1 MSFRFRFLSDK
12 RAVIAIIIGAI
23 LAIVAY
29 FLVRPFDRMIS
40 YVVFGVALIF
50 FVYACVMDIADDF
63 EPAAK
68 PKPTPKPEVKDVPE
82 PEEEEEHAEE
92 YVPEVEAPAA
102 ELSKL
107 PIETIEG
114 IGEVYG
120 KELKAAG
127 IATVADL
134 MVADADKVAELT
146 DVNVEQAERWIA
158 MSRFA
163 WLDEVSEED
172 AEAIVFATGIIDLK
186 TLAGANA
193 QDIYDK
199 IQTALDEGDVR
210 VPAGYKFDVDT
221 IQTWIDAAK
230 RLT

>member
-1 MSFRFRFLSDK
+1 MSPGLLSDK
-12 RAVIAIIIGAI
+12 RAVVAIIIGLI
-23 LAIVAY
+23 LAVVAY
-29 FLVRPFDRMIS
+29 VFIRPIDRTIS
-40 YVVFGVALIF
+40 YVVYGVALILL
-50 FVYACVMDIADDF
+50 VYACIMDIADEF
-63 EPAAK
+63 EPEAK
-68 PKPTPKPEVKDVPE
+68 PKPKPKVRDVPE
-82 PEEEEEHAEE
+82 PEEEHAEE
-92 YVPEVEAPAA
+92 YVPEVETPAA

-134 MVADADKVAELT
+134 MVADADKVAEVC
-146 DVNVEQAERWIA
+146 DVNKEQAERWIA

-172 AEAIVFATGIIDLK
+172 AEAIVFATGITDLK
-186 TLAGANA
+186 TLGSASAE
-193 QDIYDK
+193 DVYKK
-199 IQTALDEGDVR
+199 IKAALDEGDVR
-210 VPAGYKFDVDT
+210 VPAGYKFSVDQ

>member
-1 MSFRFRFLSDK
+1 MSPGILSDR
-12 RAVIAIIIGAI
+12 RAVVAIIIGVI

-29 FLVRPFDRMIS
+29 VFIRPIDRTIS
-40 YVVFGVALIF
+40 YAVYGVALILL
-50 FVYACVMDIADDF
+50 VYACVIDIADEF
-63 EPAAK
+63 EPEEK
-68 PKPTPKPEVKDVPE
+68 PKPTPKPKVKDVPE
-82 PEEEEEHAEE
+82 PEDKHAEE
-92 YVPEVEAPAA
+92 YVPAVKAPAA
-102 ELSKL
+102 KLSKL

-120 KELKAAG
+120 KELKGAG

-134 MVADADKVAELT
+134 MVADADKVAEVT
-146 DVNVEQAERWIA
+146 DVNKEQAERWIA

-172 AEAIVFATGIIDLK
+172 AEAIVFATGITDLK
-186 TLAGANA
+186 TLGKASAE
-193 QDIYDK
+193 DIYNK
-199 IQTALDEGDVR
+199 IKVALEEGDVR
-210 VPAGYKFDVDT
+210 VPASYKFSVNK

>member
-1 MSFRFRFLSDK
+1 MSPGILSDR

-29 FLVRPFDRMIS
+29 FVIRPIDATIS
-40 YVVFGVALIF
+40 YVVFGVAALL
-50 FVYACVMDIADDF
+50 FVYACIMDIADEF
-63 EPAAK
+63 EPAEKKK
-68 PKPTPKPEVKDVPE
+68 PKPKAVPE
-82 PEEEEEHAEE
+82 PEPEPEEKEHADE
-92 YVPEVEAPAA
+92 YVPAVEAPAA
-102 ELSKL
+102 EISKL

-134 MVADADKVAELT
+134 MVADVDKVAEVT
-146 DVNVEQAERWIA
+146 DVNKEQAERWIA

-163 WLDEVSEED
+163 WMDEVSEED
-172 AEAIVFATGIIDLK
+172 AEAIVFATGITDLK
-186 TLAGANA
+186 TLGDASAE
-193 QDIYDK
+193 DIYEK
-199 IQTALDEGDVR
+199 ILTALDEGDVR
-210 VPAGYKFDVDT
+210 VPAGYKFT
-221 IQTWIDAAK
+221 KKKIQTWIDAAN

>member
-12 RAVIAIIIGAI
+12 RAVVAIIIGAI
-23 LAIVAY
+23 LAVVAY
-29 FLVRPFDRMIS
+29 FIVRPIDRTIS
-40 YVVFGVALIF
+40 YVVFGVALIL

-68 PKPTPKPEVKDVPE
+68 PKPKPKPKVKDVPE
-82 PEEEEEHAEE
+82 PEEEHAEE
-92 YVPEVEAPAA
+92 YVPAVEAPAA

-134 MVADADKVAELT
+134 MVADADKVAEVT
-146 DVNVEQAERWIA
+146 DVNKEQAERWIA

-172 AEAIVFATGIIDLK
+172 AEAIVFATGITDLK
-186 TLAGANA
+186 ALGKASA

-199 IQTALDEGDVR
+199 IKAALDEGDVR
-210 VPAGYKFDVDT
+210 VPAGYKFSVDQ

>member
-1 MSFRFRFLSDK
+1 MSPGFLSDK
-12 RAVIAIIIGAI
+12 RAVAAIIIGAI

-29 FLVRPFDRMIS
+29 VFVRPIDRTIS
-40 YVVFGVALIF
+40 YVVFGVAAIL
-50 FVYACVMDIADDF
+50 FVYACIMDVADEF
-63 EPAAK
+63 EPTVK
-68 PKPTPKPEVKDVPE
+68 PKPKARPIPE
-82 PEEEEEHAEE
+82 PEREPVAEEHAEE

-102 ELSKL
+102 AVTKL

-120 KELKAAG
+120 KELKDAG

-134 MVADADKVAELT
+134 MVADAEKVAEVC
-146 DVNVEQAERWIA
+146 DVNKEQAERWIA

-163 WLDEVSEED
+163 WLEEVSEED
-172 AEAIVFATGIIDLK
+172 AEAIVFATGITDLK
-186 TLAGANA
+186 TLAKASA
-193 QDIYDK
+193 EDIYEK

-210 VPAGYKFDVDT
+210 VPAGYKFSKKQ

>member
-1 MSFRFRFLSDK
+1 MSPGILSDK
-12 RAVIAIIIGAI
+12 RAVVAIIIGLI
-23 LAIVAY
+23 LAVVAY
-29 FLVRPFDRMIS
+29 VFIRPIDRMAS
-40 YVVFGVALIF
+40 YAVYGVALILL
-50 FVYACVMDIADDF
+50 VYACIMDISD
-63 EPAAK
+63 EPGFGAEPK
-68 PKPTPKPEVKDVPE
+68 PKVKDVPE
-82 PEEEEEHAEE
+82 PEEEHVEE

-134 MVADADKVAELT
+134 MAADADKVAEVT
-146 DVNVEQAERWIA
+146 EVNKEQAERWIA

-172 AEAIVFATGIIDLK
+172 AEAIVFATGITDLK
-186 TLAGANA
+186 SLAGATA
-193 QDIYDK
+193 EDIYTK
-199 IQTALDEGDVR
+199 IQAALDEGDVR
-210 VPAGYKFDVDT
+210 VPAGYLFSIEQ

>member
-1 MSFRFRFLSDK
+1 MSPGILSDK
-12 RAVIAIIIGAI
+12 RAVVAIIIGLI
-23 LAIVAY
+23 LAVVAY
-29 FLVRPFDRMIS
+29 VFIRPIDRMVS
-40 YVVFGVALIF
+40 YAVYGVALILLI
-50 FVYACVMDIADDF
+50 YACIMDISD
-63 EPAAK
+63 EPGFGAE
-68 PKPTPKPEVKDVPE
+68 PKPKPEVKEVPE
-82 PEEEEEHAEE
+82 PEEEHAEE

-102 ELSKL
+102 ELTKL

-134 MVADADKVAELT
+134 MLADADKVVEIT
-146 DVNVEQAERWIA
+146 EVNKEQAERWIA

-172 AEAIVFATGIIDLK
+172 AEAIVFATGISDLK
-186 TLAGANA
+186 TLAQASA
-193 QDIYDK
+193 DDIFSK
-199 IQTALDEGDVR
+199 IKAALDEGDVR
-210 VPAGYKFDVDT
+210 VPAGYKFSIDQ

>member
-1 MSFRFRFLSDK
+1 MT
-12 RAVIAIIIGAI
+12 
-23 LAIVAY
+23 
-29 FLVRPFDRMIS
+29 S
-40 YVVFGVALIF
+40 YAVFGVALIL
-50 FVYACVMDIADDF
+50 FVYACVMDIADDL
-63 EPAAK
+63 EPATK
-68 PKPTPKPEVKDVPE
+68 PKPKTKPEVKDVPE
-82 PEEEEEHAEE
+82 PEPEPEEEHAEE

-134 MVADADKVAELT
+134 MVADVDKVAEVT

-172 AEAIVFATGIIDLK
+172 AEAIVFATGIQDLK
-186 TLAGANA
+186 SLAASSA
-193 QDIYDK
+193 EDIYNK

-210 VPAGYKFDVDT
+210 VPAGYTFSKNQ

>member
-1 MSFRFRFLSDK
+1 MRFRFLSDK

-29 FLVRPFDRMIS
+29 FIVRPIDRTIS
-40 YVVFGVALIF
+40 YVVFGVALIL
-50 FVYACVMDIADDF
+50 FVYACIMDIADDL

-68 PKPTPKPEVKDVPE
+68 PRAKPTPKPEVKDVPE
-82 PEEEEEHAEE
+82 PEEEHAEE
-92 YVPEVEAPAA
+92 YVPAVEAPAA

-127 IATVADL
+127 ITTVADL
-134 MVADADKVAELT
+134 MVADAEKVAEVT
-146 DVNVEQAERWIA
+146 DVNKEQAERWIA

-172 AEAIVFATGIIDLK
+172 AEAIVFATGITDLK
-186 TLAGANA
+186 TLGKANA

-199 IQTALDEGDVR
+199 IQAALDEGDVR
-210 VPAGYKFDVDT
+210 VPAGYKFSVDK